1 MQENWNIGK
10 ATAVIPP
17 LKRLPTL
24 LAIQAAQVGPV
35 GAVWDSSG
43 SCPFAAVGQR
53 HLYLRRHRASFLTV
67 SLDTWVNGISLYT
80 IWLLLVANFGE
91 LRLREVQLPRI
102 PLPRTPVNRGVALSR
117 PRSRLR
123 RPRLSPQALSTAPSR
138 PSLPPR
144 SWSPPL
150 SSCRRWQGGA

>member
-91 LRLREVQLPRI
+91 LRLREVQRI
-102 PLPRTPVNRGVALSR
+102 PLPRTPVNRGQKDRKKGRVLRDSTLPTLCTFVDEVSIR
-117 PRSRLR
+117 RS
-123 RPRLSPQALSTAPSR
+123 
-138 PSLPPR
+138 
-144 SWSPPL
+144 
-150 SSCRRWQGGA
+150 